1 MPLVDITDYV
11 TYYHLAN
18 TRSAHRAQEEMPWE
32 KDVPELL
39 FRHFVLPVRFN
50 NEALDMSRPVFL
62 KELSERVKNLSMY
75 EAILEVNHWCH
86 EHVTYQP
93 SDARTLSPLACIKK
107 TAIGRCGEESTFTV
121 AALRSIGIPAR
132 QVYTP

>member
-1 MPLVDITDYV
+1 MNVFNERMKLVGKQLFKINGDHISNKEEEALKFLYAYMPLVDITDYV
-11 TYYHLAN
+11 TDYHLAN
-18 TRSAHRAQEEMPWE
+18 TRSALRAQEEMPWE

-75 EAILEVNHWCH
+75 EAILEVNH
-86 EHVTYQP
+86 
-93 SDARTLSPLACIKK
+93 
-107 TAIGRCGEESTFTV
+107 
-121 AALRSIGIPAR
+121 
-132 QVYTP
+132 